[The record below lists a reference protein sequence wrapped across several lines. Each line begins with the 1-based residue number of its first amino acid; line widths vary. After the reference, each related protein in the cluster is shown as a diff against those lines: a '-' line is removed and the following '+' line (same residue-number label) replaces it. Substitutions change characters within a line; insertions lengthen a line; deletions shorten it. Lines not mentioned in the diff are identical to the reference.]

1 MRRMIHLAKLKIAA
15 IEDDRPVSLTV
26 KMPASTHRDL
36 IAYAEILKL
45 ESGKPVDPTLLI
57 VPMLTRFM
65 ATDRAFARARRK
77 QFQKGKDAG

>member
-1 MRRMIHLAKLKIAA
+1 MKRVIQATKLKITA
-15 IEDDRPVSLTV
+15 IEDDRPVNLTV
-26 KMPASTHRDL
+26 KLPASTHRDL

-45 ESGKPVDPTLLI
+45 EGGKPVDPTSLI

-77 QFQKGKDAG
+77 QLQKEKDAG

>member
-1 MRRMIHLAKLKIAA
+1 MKRVVHVSKLKIAA
-15 IEDDRPVSLTV
+15 IDDDRPVSLTIR
-26 KMPASTHRDL
+26 MPASTHRDL

-45 ESGKPVDPTLLI
+45 ESGRPVDPASLI

-77 QFQKGKDAG
+77 QLHKGKDAG